1 MLKPK
6 QEQFCIEYVKCGNA
20 ATAYQRA
27 YRQSNRL
34 AATSRASKILQ
45 RPEIQ
50 SRIKE
55 LNDAM
60 TSEKILTAEEVQE
73 RLSAIAK
80 GEVLETV
87 VLPNG
92 TLTTKPAAVRDVLK
106 ALELLAKC
114 KGLFVS
120 KQELTLKDLKPVI
133 IIDDIGK

>member
-20 ATAYQRA
+20 ATAYQAA
-27 YRQSNRL
+27 YSQLNRL

>member
-20 ATAYQRA
+20 ATAYQAA
-27 YRQSNRL
+27 YSQSNRL

-50 SRIKE
+50 ARIKE